1 MEGLDFP
8 FCVNGSCT
16 RFKQTGASLLS
27 DLLGEAWFC
36 CSIANSWT
44 NFSPFFPQ
52 SFFKRDMVDLHEKVS
67 PLSSTHLLLLISSSI
82 PKSGHEPYP
91 RQIDVLTH
99 ISPFWRTYSSNDTDG

>member
-82 PKSGHEPYP
+82 PKSGHEPFY
-91 RQIDVLTH
+91 T
-99 ISPFWRTYSSNDTDG
+99 SSTRFSQYGGPPCGD